1 MSQATPLM
9 RNIAERL
16 IAYETSERKSSGTKT
31 GANFPVCE
39 KLRPHLATLMGS
51 TGYRAL
57 LSRALARAEAEV
69 PSLRAVQVDAD
80 GSITGFD
87 KLEARAAPD
96 ELAKAPVVLV
106 AQLLGLLA
114 AFIGESLMLQIV
126 RDVWPQL
133 ARKDLQLL
141 EEEVV

>member
-1 MSQATPLM
+1 M
-9 RNIAERL
+9 RDIAERL
-16 IAYETSERKSSGTKT
+16 ITYEATGNNSSRKKAA
-31 GANFPVCE
+31 ANFPVCD

-69 PSLRAVQVDAD
+69 PSLRVVQVDAD

-96 ELAKAPVVLV
+96 ELAKAPVALV
-106 AQLLGLLA
+106 VQLFGLLS
-114 AFIGESLMLQIV
+114 AFIGEDLMLHIV